1 MKLQDILNKI
11 NLPKASDIVIIG
23 GGVIGCSIAMQL
35 SKMSFGSITLL
46 EMNAISSGATSKSGA
61 MIREFYQID
70 FLIEMAKES
79 KKFFEQSD
87 INFIKNGRIY
97 YNISF
102 PQNYISFSAS
112 NIFPGTNNPRSICSP
127 VR

>member
-1 MKLQDILNKI
+1 MLLI
-11 NLPKASDIVIIG
+11 NEFSSSYISFCFSII
-23 GGVIGCSIAMQL
+23 
-35 SKMSFGSITLL
+35 LL

-97 YNISF
+97 LFSKENNDSVYN
-102 PQNYISFSAS
+102 NATLNKNLGV
-112 NIFPGTNNPRSICSP
+112 NIDVIDIKQIKNLILRFAVFNRLFLTE
-127 VR
+127 

>member
-1 MKLQDILNKI
+1 MFGGEIEKI
-11 NLPKASDIVIIG
+11 HTCTRLVDLSR
-23 GGVIGCSIAMQL
+23 IAMQL
-35 SKMSFGSITLL
+35 SIMSFGSITLL

-97 YNISF
+97 L
-102 PQNYISFSAS
+102 FS
-112 NIFPGTNNPRSICSP
+112 
-127 VR
+127 

>member
-97 YNISF
+97 LFSKENTDSAYNNAIL
-102 PQNYISFSAS
+102 NKKLGV
-112 NIFPGTNNPRSICSP
+112 NIDVIENLF
-127 VR
+127 